1 MSNKDYYSV
10 LGVDKNAS
18 QEDVK
23 KAFRKQAH
31 KYHPDKEGGDE
42 AKFKEI
48 NEAYQVLGDEK
59 KRAQY
64 DQMGHSAYQQAG
76 QAGGGGAGFGGFDFS
91 DFGFGGAQGGGME
104 FDMDDLGDIFGDMF
118 GFGGGKKRR
127 SSRGADLQ
135 SQMTISFEEAAFGAE
150 KEMQINRKVVCDHCK
165 GNKAEPG
172 SKIETCKTC
181 GGSGR
186 VNRVQR
192 TIFGNMQVQM
202 TCGECK
208 GEGKSYTQKCSKC
221 GGTGVHEETST
232 VKVNIPGGIDNGE
245 TLKMPGQG
253 EAGVDGQPAGDLYLK
268 IKVTPH
274 SEFSRDGA
282 DIRSQRETSFKQ
294 AALGDKIEVDTI
306 HGKVNL
312 KIPAGTQPGTVFRL
326 RGKGAKRLDGRG
338 YGDHYV
344 EAKVKTPTN
353 LSKQEKKKIE
363 ELNL

>member
-18 QEDVK
+18 QEDIK
-23 KAFRKQAH
+23 KAFRKHAH

-76 QAGGGGAGFGGFDFS
+76 QAGGGGGAGFGGFDFS
-91 DFGFGGAQGGGME
+91 NFGGGFGGGGVE
-104 FDMDDLGDIFGDMF
+104 FDMDDLGDMFGDMF
-118 GFGGGKKRR
+118 GFGGGRKKRSR
-127 SSRGADLQ
+127 RGADLQ
-135 SQMTISFEEAAFGAE
+135 SQITISFEEAAFGVE
-150 KEMQINRKVVCDHCK
+150 KEVKLSRKVVCDKCQ

-181 GGSGR
+181 GGTGK

-192 TIFGNMQVQM
+192 TILGDMQVQM
-202 TCGECK
+202 TCSDCK
-208 GEGKSYTQKCSKC
+208 GEGKTYTQKCTKC

-232 VKVNIPGGIDNGE
+232 IKVNIPAGIDNGE
-245 TLKMPGQG
+245 TLKLAGQG
-253 EAGVDGQPAGDLYLK
+253 EAGIDGQPAGDLYLK
-268 IKVTPH
+268 IRVTPH
-274 SEFSRDGA
+274 SQFNRDGA
-282 DIRSQRETSFKQ
+282 DIRSSREISFKQ

-312 KIPAGTQPGTVFRL
+312 KIPAGTQSGTVFRL
-326 RGKGAKRLDGRG
+326 KGKGVKKLDSLGN
-338 YGDHYV
+338 GDHFV
-344 EAKVKTPTN
+344 EVKIKTPTG
-353 LSKQEKKKIE
+353 LTREQKKKIE
-363 ELNL
+363 DLGL

>member
-1 MSNKDYYSV
+1 MSNQDYYSA

-18 QEDVK
+18 QEDIK

-91 DFGFGGAQGGGME
+91 DFGFGGAQGGGMG

-118 GFGGGKKRR
+118 GFGGGKKKRSRR
-127 SSRGADLQ
+127 GSDLEAQ
-135 SQMTISFEEAAFGAE
+135 ITISFEEAAFGAE
-150 KEMQINRKVVCDHCK
+150 KEMQVTRKVVCSKCK

-181 GGSGR
+181 GGTGR

-202 TCGECK
+202 TCSECK
-208 GEGKSYTQKCSKC
+208 GEGKTYTQKCSQC

-232 VKVNIPGGIDNGE
+232 IKVNIPGGIDNGE
-245 TLKMPGQG
+245 TLKMSGQG
-253 EAGVDGQPAGDLYLK
+253 EAGVDGQPAGDLYLQV
-268 IKVTPH
+268 KVTPH
-274 SEFSRDGA
+274 SQFSRNGNDVH
-282 DIRSQRETSFKQ
+282 SSREISFKQ
-294 AALGDKIEVDTI
+294 VTLGDKIEVDTI

-312 KIPAGTQPGTVFRL
+312 KIPAGTQSGTVFRL
-326 RGKGAKRLDGRG
+326 RGKGTKKLDGRG

-344 EAKVKTPTN
+344 EANIKIPTG
-353 LSKQEKKKIE
+353 LTREQKKKIE
-363 ELNL
+363 ELGL